1 MWGKVLAKI
10 GEEGLVYCSA
20 RLSPREAELLP
31 GRFGWEYLDPQPPGD
46 DAAQAQAMVQ
56 NAVIACVHDP
66 RWGGRMPSF
75 AFVKEG
81 PYAIPFRA

>member
-20 RLSPREAELLP
+20 RLPPSQAEIVP
-31 GRFGWEYLDPQPPGD
+31 GRFGWEYLDPQPGGD

-56 NAVIACVHDP
+56 NAVIACFHDA
-66 RWGGRMPSF
+66 RWGGRTPSF
-75 AFVKEG
+75 ALIREG
-81 PYAIPFRA
+81 PYAIPFLA